1 MFISNS
7 WNYVIKFFFV
17 KFITGS
23 FILFICVWKKNEI
36 YPYAT
41 DITRSINL
49 TDLSRCFNSFPSLG
63 QELYNDI
70 IYFKQMNAVRTTHCL
85 VYIKIK
91 NNIIF
96 FILTFNELKFCN
108 WRNVTFNL
116 NFSIRICLIKI
127 NL

>member
-1 MFISNS
+1 MSLN
-7 WNYVIKFFFV
+7 FFLLNLLQVRLYFLFV
-17 KFITGS
+17 YE
-23 FILFICVWKKNEI
+23 KKNEI

-96 FILTFNELKFCN
+96 FILTFNELKF
-108 WRNVTFNL
+108 L
-116 NFSIRICLIKI
+116 N
-127 NL
+127 